1 MELKH
6 YENGN
11 RTKVFT
17 KALTKNACAI
27 CDWSGHYPRR
37 DATVEG
43 TLAIALSTLKMSLLI
58 FQNSKRKFA
67 FAACTITTA

>member
-27 CDWSGHYPRR
+27 CDWSGHYPGR
-37 DATVEG
+37 DAAVEG
-43 TLAIALSTLKMSLLI
+43 TLAIALKMSLLI